1 MFRVY
6 RYGSR
11 RQTFVAIFGLFAA
24 LNLLSYFYYVSP
36 RLSNGKRFG
45 TSARQQQQQQ
55 RLQKTGL
62 SSNEYNEP
70 SFIGKVD

>member
-36 RLSNGKRFG
+36 RLSTGKRFG
-45 TSARQQQQQQ
+45 TSARQQQ